1 MDRNLSLRS
10 EDGQAAT
17 ELALVFPILL
27 VILIAI
33 AQFGILFNNYIT
45 LTDAT
50 RTGARK
56 AAVSRFTGDQGT
68 AAALAVRNR
77 RIEPHSE
84 QAQCQRLVDQL
95 DRPRQRR
102 DRHRHLSVRP
112 QHSRLGHPVRQS
124 HEHDEGEVGMNT
136 LRREDGQVT
145 VLAAVFIVV
154 LLGMAG
160 FVIDVG
166 SWFRQQRAVQ
176 TTVDS
181 AALAGAQALPA
192 IRSTRAPWQRPSP
205 ERTAASPA

>member
-68 AAALAVRNR
+68 AAALAVRAAASNLT
-77 RIEPHSE
+77 SSK
-84 QAQCQRLVDQL
+84 LNV
-95 DRPRQRR
+95 
-102 DRHRHLSVRP
+102 SVTSSNWTVP
-112 QHSRLGHPVRQS
+112 GS
-124 HEHDEGEVGMNT
+124 D
-136 LRREDGQVT
+136 VT
-145 VLAAVFIVV
+145 VTATYPYDLNI
-154 LLGMAG
+154 LGW
-160 FVIDVG
+160 VIQSG
-166 SWFRQQRAVQ
+166 NLTS
-176 TTVDS
+176 TTK
-181 AALAGAQALPA
+181 
-192 IRSTRAPWQRPSP
+192 
-205 ERTAASPA
+205 ERLE